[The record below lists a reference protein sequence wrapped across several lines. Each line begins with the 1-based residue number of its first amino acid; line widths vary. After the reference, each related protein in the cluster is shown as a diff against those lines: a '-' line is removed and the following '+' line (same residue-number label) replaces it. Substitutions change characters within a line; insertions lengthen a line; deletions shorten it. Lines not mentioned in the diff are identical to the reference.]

1 MLGKLL
7 ILHVIFIWTLFASA
21 SDIKK
26 AYFAGGCFWGVEYH
40 LEKLEGVKNVTSG
53 YMGGT
58 YKNPTYRDVIY
69 KNTGHYESVEVEY
82 DPNAVSYESIAK
94 LFFEIH
100 DPTQANGQGPDIGSQ
115 YLSVIFFGNEKEK
128 QIAKRLITILENKKL
143 DIATKVLP
151 VSTFY
156 KAEEYHQDYY
166 DKHKKQPYCHTYT
179 KRF

>member
-1 MLGKLL
+1 MLRKVL
-7 ILHVIFIWTLFASA
+7 ILHVIFIWTFFAGA

-26 AYFAGGCFWGVEYH
+26 AYFAGGCFWGVEYY

-58 YKNPTYRDVIY
+58 YVNPTYRDVIY

-82 DPNAVSYESIAK
+82 DPDVVSYESIAK

-100 DPTQANGQGPDIGSQ
+100 DPTQVNGQGPDIGNQ
-115 YLSVIFFGNEKEK
+115 YLSVIFFGSEKEK
-128 QIAKRLITILENKKL
+128 QTAKRLIAILETKKL
-143 DIATKVLP
+143 DVATKVLP
-151 VSTFY
+151 VSKFY
-156 KAEEYHQDYY
+156 IAEEYHQDYY
-166 DKHKKQPYCHTYT
+166 EKHKKQPYCHVYT